1 MTVINNDILCFTKT
15 QIQPHSTSSIPS
27 LFKNFMI
34 YFNNNSNKFL
44 ILAYGL
50 HYNLELIDQ
59 ENFPGLSVLNIAKS
73 LYSKGPLFLLIL
85 YKTNSQPPTLFS
97 DCLH

>member
-15 QIQPHSTSSIPS
+15 QIQPHSTSSIQS

-34 YFNNNSNKFL
+34 YFNNNSNKVFS
-44 ILAYGL
+44 LAYGL
-50 HYNLELIDQ
+50 PYNLELIDR
-59 ENFPGLSVLNIAKS
+59 ENFPGLSGLNIAKS

-85 YKTNSQPPTLFS
+85 YKTNSQPQTLFS
-97 DCLH
+97 DCLP